1 MALTASVLAGLALTM
16 GMPIALVAVGLGV
29 AWEPMVSLLLVPAW
43 VIRGRRRRRVGSPD
57 PDDEA
62 AFLQGFAAELA
73 AGAPPRAALVAA
85 SSRAPK
91 LNLHAAVRLAAAG
104 LGSERVAAAL
114 ESGLST
120 HGRLAGAAWN
130 LTATAGGPA
139 AAVFELLAVR
149 TAEEG
154 ALVRERRA
162 LTAQARASAWVVA
175 GLPVL
180 LLAGMLVTG
189 RLRPA
194 SDPALGLVIGVGV
207 VLQAL
212 GVIVVWSMLRRAT

>member
-1 MALTASVLAGLALTM
+1 
-16 GMPIALVAVGLGV
+16 
-29 AWEPMVSLLLVPAW
+29 
-43 VIRGRRRRRVGSPD
+43 
-57 PDDEA
+57 
-62 AFLQGFAAELA
+62 
-73 AGAPPRAALVAA
+73 
-85 SSRAPK
+85 
-91 LNLHAAVRLAAAG
+91 
-104 LGSERVAAAL
+104 
-114 ESGLST
+114 
-120 HGRLAGAAWN
+120 
-130 LTATAGGPA
+130 
-139 AAVFELLAVR
+139 
-149 TAEEG
+149 
-154 ALVRERRA
+154 VRERRA

>member
-1 MALTASVLAGLALTM
+1 VALTAAVLAGFALTM
-16 GMPIALVAVGLGV
+16 GMPFALVAAGLGV
-29 AWEPMVSLLLVPAW
+29 AWEPMVLLLLVPAW
-43 VIRGRRRRRVGSPD
+43 VIGGRHRRRVGFPD

-62 AFLQGFAAELA
+62 AFLQGLAAELA

-85 SSRAPK
+85 SSRAPQ
-91 LNLHAAVRLAAAG
+91 LDLHAAVRLAAAG

-114 ESGLST
+114 ESGLPT
-120 HGRLAGAAWN
+120 HGRLTAAAWN

-189 RLRPA
+189 RLRPG

-212 GVIVVWSMLRRAT
+212 GVIAVWSMLRRAT